1 MTDVHTAAE
10 AGRPTTEKVRGVF
23 SRIARRYDM
32 MNSVMSFGLHHVW
45 RRRTVAEAGLT
56 PGCAVLDVAA
66 GTGDLA
72 LALARTGLPSKVV
85 ATDFVSEMLDIARA
99 KAQGWSGPTELE
111 FEIQDGQAL
120 TFPDAS
126 FDVVTVSFGIRN
138 MPDRAAGFREAFR
151 VLKDGGRYLILE
163 FTAPRERRVPPAVQ
177 ALHRRDRRR
186 CSARSSPATG
196 RPTSTSTTRS
206 CSSRLPSCSATSC
219 AARASPRCAGSR
231 CCSAPSTC
239 TSPRSSARRATIDR
253 TTAPRATSKGR
264 RHASHRQVRA
274 SRVGPS
280 HR

>member
-1 MTDVHTAAE
+1 MANAHDTAQ

-56 PGCAVLDVAA
+56 RGCTALDVAA

-72 LALARTGLPSKVV
+72 LAIAATGLPAKVV
-85 ATDFVSEMLDIARA
+85 ATDFVSEMLDIAKV
-99 KAQGWSGPTELE
+99 KAEGWSGPTELE

-138 MPDRAAGFREAFR
+138 MPDRAAGFREALR

-163 FTAPRERRVPPAVQ
+163 FTAPRSVVFRPLFKLYTGSIVPLLGALIAGDRASYQYLNDSIMQFPAPES
-177 ALHRRDRRR
+177 LGDEL
-186 CSARSSPATG
+186 CATG
-196 RPTSTSTTRS
+196 FS
-206 CSSRLPSCSATSC
+206 
-219 AARASPRCAGSR
+219 
-231 CCSAPSTC
+231 
-239 TSPRSSARRATIDR
+239 
-253 TTAPRATSKGR
+253 
-264 RHASHRQVRA
+264 QVRWVPMLFGA
-274 SRVGPS
+274 VNL
-280 HR
+280 HVATK

>member
-1 MTDVHTAAE
+1 MTPPRDAVEAAE

-23 SRIARRYDM
+23 SHIARRYDL

-56 PGCAVLDVAA
+56 PGCTVLDVAA

-99 KAQGWSGPTELE
+99 KAVGWSGPTELE

-126 FDVVTVSFGIRN
+126 FDVVTVSFGVRN
-138 MPDRAAGFREAFR
+138 MPDRAAAFSESLR

-163 FTAPRERRVPPAVQ
+163 FSAPRSALFRPLFKLYTGVIVPLLGAVIAGDRASYQYLNDSIMQFPAPE
-177 ALHRRDRRR
+177 LLGDE
-186 CSARSSPATG
+186 
-196 RPTSTSTTRS
+196 
-206 CSSRLPSCSATSC
+206 LC
-219 AARASPRCAGSR
+219 AAGFS
-231 CCSAPSTC
+231 
-239 TSPRSSARRATIDR
+239 
-253 TTAPRATSKGR
+253 
-264 RHASHRQVRA
+264 QVRWVPMLFGA
-274 SRVGPS
+274 VNL
-280 HR
+280 HVATK